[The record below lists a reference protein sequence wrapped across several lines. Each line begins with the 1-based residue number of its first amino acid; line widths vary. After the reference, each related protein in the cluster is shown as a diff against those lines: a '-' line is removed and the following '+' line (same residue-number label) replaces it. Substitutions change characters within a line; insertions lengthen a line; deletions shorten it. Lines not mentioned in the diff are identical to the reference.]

1 MTNDEQVLLAELR
14 AKKKLTGGERAKI
27 KALERKEKQ
36 ANKEVVDTKTV
47 ANVFAI
53 KPTTTLK
60 PLPIRFSSDERAGLT
75 ELAND
80 IKAENPELIVS
91 ELGSLREIND
101 TKLIRA
107 AIHLLKQ
114 HSHNEIVDAIKQVK
128 MNMIR

>member
-1 MTNDEQVLLAELR
+1 MFEDEQLLLNKLR
-14 AKKKLTGGERAKI
+14 LKKKLTGGERAKI

-36 ANKEVVDTKTV
+36 AQREIEVTKTKP
-47 ANVFAI
+47 NVFAI
-53 KPTTTLK
+53 KPTTKLK

-80 IKAENPELIVS
+80 IKAERAELIVG

-114 HSHNEIVDAIKQVK
+114 HSHCEIIDAIKQVK